1 MVARCKGWRERR
13 RGLLRT
19 KRELLE
25 QAAANGRWQVIR
37 TAWKAELREA
47 LKATKG
53 NIELAVAIATTM
65 VFAD

>member
-13 RGLLRT
+13 LGLRT
-19 KRELLE
+19 QRELLE
-25 QAAANGRWQVIR
+25 QAAADGRWQVIR
-37 TAWKAELREA
+37 TAWRAELREA

-53 NIELAVAIATTM
+53 NLEIAVAIATTM

>member
-13 RGLLRT
+13 LGLRT

-25 QAAANGRWQVIR
+25 QAAADGRRQVIR
-37 TAWKAELREA
+37 SAWKAELREA

-53 NIELAVAIATTM
+53 NLELAVAIATTM